1 MDRGPDRAGRDRAG
15 PDRAGLDRAGPD
27 RLGGAGAGAS
37 GAGGPRGS
45 GGAGTGS
52 NGRRAGA
59 SAPVGRGGRPPLG
72 SRPALGAGA
81 GALSGSL
88 SDAPT
93 ELTGRADDRPGRAP
107 TRTGSRADSRNEARN
122 ESTRAV
128 RATERSIPTRA
139 VPAAERAARKRAAAR
154 DEGPARRTL
163 GAALA
168 TTAAST
174 VVPGS
179 GHLLL
184 RRKRTGAIIL
194 GLFLLLVAA
203 GVIAALTLRRTTLL
217 ETVLSTKTLAV
228 AALGLLVIGL
238 AWVAV
243 VARTYALARPRDMDW
258 GRKILGTGVAAVLC
272 MCVAVPFGYAA
283 DLANSQRSLLNDLF
297 DGGAGGTA
305 AAEAITKPRLNVLLL
320 GSDAGPDRT
329 GTRTDT
335 MMLASIDTASGRTTL
350 FGLPRNIQR
359 AEFTP
364 GTPMAEQFPNGFHDP
379 KDPLSGNYLLNAVYA
394 YAHDHPAL
402 APKGPTD
409 DIGLNLLQDS
419 ISYMTGLP
427 IDYYLEVNMAGFSSL
442 VDAMG
447 GVTVDVGPT
456 PIPINGVTADGRH
469 VKPDGYI
476 QPGVQNLSGEE
487 ALWFARSRR
496 DSTDYDRMSRQRC
509 LINAVLEQKSPTDLI
524 ANFQAVAQATKDNVD
539 TNLPQEVLPAL
550 ASLASDGFSLQSIAF
565 DPSLPDPNEPD
576 GRFDTGRPDVEYMQ
590 QVVRDALNPPAPVAA
605 APTTTDAPESAAT
618 SGSDETDAGT
628 AAPTALSESCAVT
641 AAGATDA
648 SEGSGSDTGGN

>member
-1 MDRGPDRAGRDRAG
+1 GSRPPEGAPGDRSGSRPPDGSDRSGSGLGRPGGPG
-15 PDRAGLDRAGPD
+15 
-27 RLGGAGAGAS
+27 GGAR
-37 GAGGPRGS
+37 GGS
-45 GGAGTGS
+45 KGTGP
-52 NGRRAGA
+52 NARRAGTP
-59 SAPVGRGGRPPLG
+59 PVGRGGRPALG
-72 SRPALGAGA
+72 SRPP
-81 GALSGSL
+81 SGTHSL
-88 SDAPT
+88 ADAPT
-93 ELTGRADDRPGRAP
+93 ELTDRADAPPRRAAQARAATGRSEA
-107 TRTGSRADSRNEARN
+107 GSGAEA
-122 ESTRAV
+122 THAV
-128 RATERSIPTRA
+128 RASERSLPTRA

-174 VVPGS
+174 LVPGS

-184 RRKRTGAIIL
+184 RRRRTGGIIL
-194 GLFLLLVAA
+194 GLFLLIVAA
-203 GVIAALTLRRTTLL
+203 VVVAALTLHRTTLL

-243 VARTYALARPRDMDW
+243 VARTYALARPRDMGW

-283 DLANSQRSLLNDLF
+283 DLANSQRSLLNELF

-305 AAEAITKPRLNVLLL
+305 AAEAIAKPRLNVLLL

-359 AEFTP
+359 AEFPP
-364 GTPMAEQFPNGFHDP
+364 GTPMAKQFPNGFHDP

-394 YAHDHPAL
+394 YAHEHPDL

-409 DIGLNLLQDS
+409 DIGLNLLQAT

-447 GVTVDVGPT
+447 GVTVNVGPT

-539 TNLPQEVLPAL
+539 TNLPQAVLPAL
-550 ASLASDGFSLQSIAF
+550 ASLAGEGFSLQSIAF

-590 QVVRDALNPPAPVAA
+590 KVVREAIDPPAVAA
-605 APTTTDAPESAAT
+605 TPAPTTTAPTTTAPTTTDAPETAAT
-618 SGSDETDAGT
+618 SGSDETAAGT

-641 AAGATDA
+641 AAGATDPGGDPA
-648 SEGSGSDTGGN
+648 TGGN

>member
-1 MDRGPDRAGRDRAG
+1 MGRSGRGAPPGV
-15 PDRAGLDRAGPD
+15 PPQ
-27 RLGGAGAGAS
+27 
-37 GAGGPRGS
+37 
-45 GGAGTGS
+45 
-52 NGRRAGA
+52 NRR
-59 SAPVGRGGRPPLG
+59 APVGAG
-72 SRPALGAGA
+72 SA
-81 GALSGSL
+81 

-93 ELTGRADDRPGRAP
+93 ALTDRADRADWGGRS
-107 TRTGSRADSRNEARN
+107 RTGTGTGTGTEARA
-122 ESTRAV
+122 TD
-128 RATERSIPTRA
+128 RATDRVARRRA
-139 VPAAERAARKRAAAR
+139 EATAETAAASPAAKRR
-154 DEGPARRTL
+154 DRTARRTL

-174 VVPGS
+174 LVPGS

-184 RRKRTGAIIL
+184 RRTRTGAVIL

-203 GVIAALTLRRTTLL
+203 ALVVAFTLRRTTLV
-217 ETVLSTKTLAV
+217 ESVLSTSVLAA
-228 AALGLLVIGL
+228 AALAALAIGL

-243 VARTYALARPRDMDW
+243 VARTYALARPRNM
-258 GRKILGTGVAAVLC
+258 GLGKKILGTGTAAVLC
-272 MCVAVPFGYAA
+272 MAVAVPFGYAA
-283 DLANSQRSLLNDLF
+283 DLANSSRSLLNELF
-297 DGGAGGTA
+297 DGGPGGTDA
-305 AAEAITKPRLNVLLL
+305 TVALGKDRLNVLLL

-335 MMLASIDTASGRTTL
+335 MMLASIDTTTGRTTL

-364 GTPMAEQFPNGFHDP
+364 GTPMAKEFPNGFHDP
-379 KDPLSGNYLLNAVYA
+379 SDPLSGNYLLNAVYA
-394 YAHDHPAL
+394 YAHEHPAL

-447 GVTVDVGPT
+447 GVTVNVGPT

-476 QPGVQNLSGEE
+476 QPGVQNLDGEE

-509 LINAVLEQKSPTDLI
+509 LINSVLEQKSPADLI
-524 ANFQAVAQATKDNVD
+524 ANFQSVATATKENVD
-539 TNLPQEVLPAL
+539 TNIPQQVLPAL
-550 ASLASDGFSLQSIAF
+550 AALAGEGFSLQSIAF
-565 DPSLPDPNEPD
+565 DPSLPDPSEPD
-576 GRFDTGRPDVEYMQ
+576 GKFNTGRPDVEYMRR
-590 QVVRDALNPPAPVAA
+590 VVQEALDPPAPAPTSAA
-605 APTTTDAPESAAT
+605 APSAPTTSPRAESTAT
-618 SGSDETDAGT
+618 SGSDETAEGR
-628 AAPTALSESCAVT
+628 AAPSDLAQSCAAT
-641 AAGATDA
+641 AAGATDQ
-648 SEGSGSDTGGN
+648 GPDTGGN